1 MKSDKEF
8 IVFCQFTAKAKKV
21 VRASSLE
28 QAKEIVESDKSLK
41 IDELIEV
48 VKPCN
53 VDEVVLL
60 KYNDAELDNREI
72 IEYKSWGA
80 E

>member
-1 MKSDKEF
+1 MKTDKDYL
-8 IVFCQFTAKAKKV
+8 VFCQFTAKAKKV

-41 IDELIEV
+41 IYELIEI

-60 KYNDAELDNREI
+60 KYNDAELDNKEI
-72 IEYKSWGA
+72 VEYKSWGA